1 MSSLKKY
8 LKQWEWPDV
17 RDMRRNNK
25 ADPKTCSADFKGRLV
40 VITGATSGIGRLTAH
55 EYAAHGADL
64 LVINRNEE
72 QSKALCEEIREGYRV
87 RCEYRI
93 ADYALLSNV
102 KKIGLELLSLE
113 RNIDVLIHNAG
124 VYSTTRQFTADN
136 LELVFQVNYLASFIL
151 NYMLKDKL
159 KERGNTRIVFVNS
172 EGHRFALSGIHLDD
186 LRWDRHHYSGLVSY
200 GAAKTAQILSMF
212 KFKDHF
218 EGSPVTINAMH
229 PGNVKT
235 NLGENNGRLYRF
247 YKHHF
252 VNPRARNPEISAKA
266 LFYLGASKEL
276 EGRSG
281 KFFNLTTE
289 EKPAPHARDR
299 NVAEELWKISIELGG
314 LA

>member
-1 MSSLKKY
+1 MRKY

-17 RDMRRNNK
+17 HDMRRNNK
-25 ADPKTCSADFKGRLV
+25 ADPKECSTDFTGRLA
-40 VITGATSGIGRLTAH
+40 VITGATSGIGRLTAY

-64 LVINRNEE
+64 LVVNRNEE
-72 QSKALCEEIREGYRV
+72 QSKALGEEIRDRYRV

-93 ADYALLSNV
+93 ADYTRISNV
-102 KKIGLELLSLE
+102 KKIGQDLLSLD
-113 RNIDVLIHNAG
+113 RHIDVLIHNAG
-124 VYSTTRQFTADN
+124 VYSTTRQFTAN
-136 LELVFQVNYLASFIL
+136 NMELVFQVNYLASFIL

-159 KERGNTRIVFVNS
+159 KERGKTRILLVNS

-186 LRWDRHHYSGLVSY
+186 LRWDRRHYSGLVGY

-212 KFKDHF
+212 KFTECF
-218 EGSPVTINAMH
+218 EGSAVTINAMH

-235 NLGENNGRLYRF
+235 SLGENNGRLYRF
-247 YKHHF
+247 YKHHV
-252 VNPRARNPEISAKA
+252 VNARARNPQISAKA
-266 LFYLGASKEL
+266 LFYLGASEEL
-276 EGRSG
+276 EGISG

-299 NVAEELWKISIELGG
+299 AVAEELWKISIELGG